1 MPGSI
6 QAILPGVAAMANIHP
21 MLVHFPI
28 ALLNAFLLFEIIGFI
43 TGSESARRAAGWVLY
58 LGTAGAAAA
67 VAAGVHAASTVRHAD
82 EVHAIMTRHM
92 YLGFAV
98 LSLAVVLS
106 LWRVV
111 RGGGS
116 PQRASLPYLLLA
128 IATSVVMAFG
138 ADLGGLMVYGHGV
151 GVRVEGAAS
160 APGQVGG
167 HAHGG
172 AGSHDEVRSG
182 DDGHGADGGHSH

>member
-43 TGSESARRAAGWVLY
+43 TGSESARRAAAWVLY
-58 LGTAGAAAA
+58 LGAAGAAAT
-67 VAAGVHAASTVRHAD
+67 VAAGLHAASTVQHSD
-82 EVHAIMTRHM
+82 EVHAIMMRHM
-92 YLGFAV
+92 YLGLTV
-98 LSLAVVLS
+98 LSLAVILS
-106 LWRVV
+106 LWRIVW
-111 RGGGS
+111 GGGS
-116 PQRASLPYLLLA
+116 PQRASLPYLLLGV
-128 IATSVVMAFG
+128 ATAVVMTFG

-160 APGQVGG
+160 DPMHDGG

-172 AGSHDEVRSG
+172 AHAHDEGHSH
-182 DDGHGADGGHSH
+182 DDGHGADEGHVH